1 MKPEQFI
8 RDFSKALAEQVIAD
22 APHWADTYC
31 TSTNE
36 YRRRSKQLVYMADRV
51 SLQELKIELKQIE
64 LGRKL
69 SFKERQALK
78 SESIYGGGESHAN

>member
-8 RDFSKALAEQVIAD
+8 REFGKDLAEQVIAD

-51 SLQELKIELKQIE
+51 SLQDLKVELKQIE

-69 SFKERQALK
+69 SFKERQAIADY
-78 SESIYGGGESHAN
+78 ESIYGGGDES